1 MPLPFLINLF
11 NLFVYIFAYLIH
23 ALICCNLTLKTV
35 KLKNTKYPKKYGF
48 ITRMIPKERPKCNYA
63 VLDDQSDICFV
74 TDKVCEE
81 LGLKGPEVT
90 LQLGTMHAVENI
102 NTVKINGLIVS
113 HHERLVKIDLLQIY
127 NRDQI
132 PSRRSRYHDQKP
144 CKPENTFVQSQTR
157 FLHTIKTSDCHTH

>member
-90 LQLGTMHAVENI
+90 LQLGTKHAVENI

-113 HHERLVKIDLLQIY
+113 HLPWSQRLSFILCWQILRCEPLLIYFSSWHEALRAEKRKFFSCSAL
-127 NRDQI
+127 
-132 PSRRSRYHDQKP
+132 
-144 CKPENTFVQSQTR
+144 
-157 FLHTIKTSDCHTH
+157 